1 MSEAH
6 TKLPLGKWSKTTC
19 IDLNLKLPLKCHNCI
34 AAEEQRSLCLRKS
47 TKKRKR
53 KNVKNVCTQPWSL
66 SFKDSKELTKRNT
79 YHKVWAYLILRCP
92 ISLIRF
98 FSCVAFFVRFVCV
111 CISRDNWSIELT
123 RSSFLQTWEL
133 VLYAQTSKVY

>member
-79 YHKVWAYLILRCP
+79 YHKVWAYLIANGHIKGEVTRDCDKQEEL
-92 ISLIRF
+92 ST
-98 FSCVAFFVRFVCV
+98 FVSF
-111 CISRDNWSIELT
+111 
-123 RSSFLQTWEL
+123 RSNGAKEKKERTNQHLL
-133 VLYAQTSKVY
+133 H